1 MDFVSVRDLRINTGE
16 VWEKLER
23 EKELVVTSN
32 GKPVAVM
39 AGITG
44 RNLEAIL
51 AAVRK
56 ARGEWALREIRKD
69 ASSRG
74 LERLSDEEIEGE
86 IDQVRKNRKGREA

>member
-16 VWEKLER
+16 VWEKLEK

-44 RNLEAIL
+44 RNLETIL
-51 AAVRK
+51 AAVRR
-56 ARGEWALREIRKD
+56 ARGEWALREIRKE
-69 ASSRG
+69 SLSRG
-74 LERLSDEEIEGE
+74 LDRIQGEEIEEE
-86 IDQVRKNRKGREA
+86 IRKARKGRPK